1 MIFRRAWL
9 FWFVLI
15 LTFGCGKQ
23 EIIVRTADG
32 RSLSA
37 EEVDRD
43 PMALLPGGAVGVGY
57 VNLQELYASEF
68 GQKLR
73 TVVPKFVPLPAAANF
88 DPARDLRV
96 AYLGLYAAQG
106 IDAVA
111 VVSGTFDQP
120 AIQRAADQA
129 QPTPL
134 GVPLVKSTYGGR
146 TLYTARNVGFTVLTA
161 HTALFGN
168 ETGMRRALDRMS
180 DGRVA
185 REVPGWAIDLL
196 DRPTAPLAGAIDL
209 KSNPLSAAAVGS
221 APFLAGLE
229 RVRVIGNFRPPG
241 INLAGTAVYSD
252 NAQAAQGAQTLTQ
265 LNSYLASWSLFA
277 ALLGIPQPVRQL
289 DCKPNGPTVEFVMG
303 LDSQAVVALLE
314 QLARVVTTVAGAAP
328 GTK

>member
-1 MIFRRAWL
+1 VTGWL
-9 FWFVLI
+9 TRLLLLLTVLA
-15 LTFGCGKQ
+15 LGCGKQ
-23 EIIVRTADG
+23 EVIVKTADG
-32 RSLSA
+32 RSLGA

-43 PMALLPGGAVGVGY
+43 PMALLPGGAVGLGY
-57 VNLQELYASEF
+57 LNMQELYASEL

-73 TVVPKFVPLPAAANF
+73 TLIPKFVPLPPAANF

-96 AYLGLYAAQG
+96 AYLGVYVAQG

-111 VVSGTFDQP
+111 AVSGTFDQA
-120 AIQRAADQA
+120 AIERATDQT

-134 GVPLVKSTYGGR
+134 GVPLVKSTYAGR

-168 ETGMRRALDRMS
+168 ETGMRRALDRIN
-180 DGRVA
+180 DARVA

-196 DRPTAPLAGAIDL
+196 ERPTAPLAGAIDL
-209 KSNPLSAAAVGS
+209 KTNPLSAAALGS

-229 RVRVIGNFRPPG
+229 RVRVVGNFQPPG
-241 INLAGTAVYSD
+241 VNLAGTAVYAD
-252 NAQAAQGAQTLTQ
+252 GAQAAQGAQSLTQ
-265 LNSYLASWSLFA
+265 INSYLSSWSFFA

-289 DCKPNGPTVEFVMG
+289 DCKPNGPILEFVMG
-303 LDSQAVVALLE
+303 LDAQAVAALLD
-314 QLARVVTTVAGAAP
+314 QLGTVASTVAASAP